1 MEVSSTTNQRIE
13 WVVFGQTLV
22 SKFKIAAKFVY
33 MCFGLD
39 SLEFQ
44 NLFKIE

>member
-13 WVVFGQTLV
+13 WVVFGQNLV
-22 SKFKIAAKFVY
+22 SKFKIAAKFVC

-44 NLFKIE
+44 NLFKI